1 MSSSDERALLAT
13 LCKQR
18 DDLAKSKLPPGTRD
32 ALKKSVDGFVAEA
45 QKVVA
50 VHGDL
55 LKRLEQQQKE
65 RKDLDA
71 RDRALA
77 AAAKAFPGKL
87 SAATPKMQQ
96 ALKALA
102 EAKAKA
108 GSDAASLAK
117 VGRGMQDLHMTWIDL
132 SVFQD
137 LLGY

>member
-1 MSSSDERALLAT
+1 MSGSDERALLAT

-18 DDLAKSKLPPGTRD
+18 DDLAKAKLPPAARD
-32 ALKKSVDGFVAEA
+32 ALKKSVDGFVTEA
-45 QKVVA
+45 QKIVA
-50 VHGDL
+50 VHADL

-77 AAAKAFPGKL
+77 AAAKAFSGKL
-87 SAATPKMQQ
+87 SGVTPKMQQ

-102 EAKAKA
+102 EAKAQA
-108 GSDAASLAK
+108 GGDASLAK
-117 VGRGMQDLHMTWIDL
+117 IGRSMQDLNMIWSDL

-137 LLGY
+137 LQGD